1 MCSQSTN
8 SNFWRFPA
16 GSLTASEVQ
25 ASYTKHWQIPGIT
38 NAIGCVVA
46 DVRHDFVNTVNQP
59 LADVD
64 MGRVHGIMAEQV
76 AQGRAI
82 IRSEGVAVAE
92 EIVVHAAE
100 MQYLGQSHILRIAL
114 DSGAITREEMQTVFE
129 EAYFNRFS
137 LHLPEINAVLVTLHT
152 AVIGR
157 RGEVALSSLM
167 DPDKRAP
174 DIMAA
179 ETGRRNAWY
188 PGGWMETPILSR
200 DALPLNTV
208 FSGPAILEQLDT
220 TIVVEPGNEIEID
233 LSGNLLINVPPA
245 FKG

>member
-1 MCSQSTN
+1 
-8 SNFWRFPA
+8 
-16 GSLTASEVQ
+16 
-25 ASYTKHWQIPGIT
+25 
-38 NAIGCVVA
+38 
-46 DVRHDFVNTVNQP
+46 
-59 LADVD
+59 
-64 MGRVHGIMAEQV
+64 MGMVHNIMAEQV

-82 IRSEGVAVAE
+82 ILSEGVVVAE
-92 EIVVHAAE
+92 EVIVHAAE
-100 MQYLGQSHILRIAL
+100 MQYQGQSHILRIAL
-114 DSGAITREEMQTVFE
+114 DSGTITREDMQTAFE

-157 RGEVALSSLM
+157 RGEVALSALM
-167 DPDKRAP
+167 DPDKRVP
-174 DIMAA
+174 DIVAA
-179 ETGRRNAWY
+179 ETGRRNVWF
-188 PGGWMETPILSR
+188 PGGWVETPIISR
-200 DALPLNTV
+200 DALPLSTV